1 MSQQTIVCPNCQ
13 TVNFSTSKFCV
24 LCGTNFLTP
33 TAPSYSPQNV
43 ATPGNVPQMGGM
55 TGTGCF
61 GPFAGKGT
69 QVDAWADVVEGMSA
83 KAPEVTR
90 AFDSQIQNKDIPKA
104 DIRTEELTAPG
115 FAAEKRIYYMVRR
128 VPALVSVYIAGL
140 GADLYVS
147 WRLFVK
153 APISWLL
160 VIAWLATATFFAL
173 PNFLVGYSMG
183 IAATSFGFS
192 RNPADTIIAL
202 GFGIVSFLIS
212 FLINASILAIIAAV
226 LGYWLGRDPTYLW
239 RVPLNEFHED
249 DIAAL
254 ELSVHKALLGSV
266 DAVGIDS
273 KLLRI
278 KEKFGVSR
286 GRVI

>member
-1 MSQQTIVCPNCQ
+1 MAQPANTIICSNCQ
-13 TVNFSTSKFCV
+13 TPNPTTGKFC
-24 LCGTNFLTP
+24 LRCGTNLSMSST
-33 TAPSYSPQNV
+33 PSYSPLTTTPNNV
-43 ATPGNVPQMGGM
+43 LQMGGS
-55 TGTGCF
+55 TGTGCL

-69 QVDAWADVVEGMSA
+69 QVDAWADIVEGMSA
-83 KAPEVTR
+83 QAPAVTR
-90 AFDSQIQNKDIPKA
+90 AFDQHIQGKDIPNA
-104 DIRTEELTAPG
+104 DIRTEQLTAPG

-153 APISWLL
+153 APISWFRI
-160 VIAWLATATFFAL
+160 IAWLATATFFAL
-173 PNFLVGYSMG
+173 PNLLIGFTMG
-183 IAATSFGFS
+183 
-192 RNPADTIIAL
+192 L
-202 GFGIVSFLIS
+202 GFGYGRNPLEMITPFIVGLGSFLVSI
-212 FLINASILAIIAAV
+212 LINASILTIIAAV
-226 LGYWLGRDPTYLW
+226 IGYWLGHDPTYLW